1 MKTQTT
7 TGIAACMAAAVLV
20 LPLSACGSSDEG
32 ESGGLST
39 AAEAAPADTDV
50 DATAS
55 EKSDKSEKKDDKKN
69 KEDKDDAEK
78 KDDKDDK
85 EKDNKSSSKKPEQQG
100 GGNEGE
106 DAPTL
111 ANPFENGMPE
121 NTNQPIEGGEEG
133 SDEDA
138 RQMEETGRAVLNP
151 ESFSGWTRTI
161 LDNSCKAVAEPMM
174 EELERQ
180 GLTLEQVEEAGRVA
194 EQQGQALEIPQSEV
208 SISDVRVDG
217 NRASANLTA
226 KNDNGE
232 ETHVMI
238 FEKEDGRWKLCN

>member
-7 TGIAACMAAAVLV
+7 TGMAACMAAAVLV

-55 EKSDKSEKKDDKKN
+55 EKSEKKGDKEN
-69 KEDKDDAEK
+69 KDDADK
-78 KDDKDDK
+78 K
-85 EKDNKSSSKKPEQQG
+85 KDNKSSSKKPEQQG

-121 NTNQPIEGGEEG
+121 NTNQPIEGGKEG

-161 LDNSCKAVAEPMM
+161 LDNSCKAVADPMM

-194 EQQGQALEIPQSEV
+194 EQQGQALEIPRSEV

-226 KNDNGE
+226 KNDSGE

>member
-7 TGIAACMAAAVLV
+7 TGMAACMAAAVLV

-55 EKSDKSEKKDDKKN
+55 DKSDKSEKKDDKKN
-69 KEDKDDAEK
+69 KEDKDADKK
-78 KDDKDDK
+78 KDDKGDK
-85 EKDNKSSSKKPEQQG
+85 EKDNKSSSKKQEQQG

>member
-7 TGIAACMAAAVLV
+7 TGMAACMAAAVLV

-55 EKSDKSEKKDDKKN
+55 EKSEKKDDKGDA
-69 KEDKDDAEK
+69 DKK
-78 KDDKDDK
+78 KDDKGDK
-85 EKDNKSSSKKPEQQG
+85 EKDNKSSSKKQEQG
-100 GGNEGE
+100 GGNDGE

-121 NTNQPIEGGEEG
+121 NTNQPIEGGKEG
-133 SDEDA
+133 SEEDA

-161 LDNSCKAVAEPMM
+161 LDNSCKAVADPMM

-194 EQQGQALEIPQSEV
+194 EQQGQALEIPRSEV

>member
-100 GGNEGE
+100 GGNDGDE
-106 DAPTL
+106 APTL

>member
-1 MKTQTT
+1 M
-7 TGIAACMAAAVLV
+7 AAGMAAAVLV

-39 AAEAAPADTDV
+39 AAEAAPADTEV

-55 EKSDKSEKKDDKKN
+55 EKSDNKDDKENKN
-69 KEDKDDAEK
+69 DADNK
-78 KDDKDDK
+78 ADK
-85 EKDNKSSSKKPEQQG
+85 EKDNKSSSKKQEQQG
-100 GGNEGE
+100 GGNEE
-106 DAPTL
+106 APTL

-121 NTNQPIEGGEEG
+121 NTNKPIEGGQEG
-133 SDEDA
+133 SEEDA

-151 ESFSGWTRTI
+151 DSFAGWTRTI
-161 LDNSCKAVAEPMM
+161 LDNSCKAVADPMM

-194 EQQGQALEIPQSEV
+194 EQQGQALEIPHSEV

-226 KNDNGE
+226 KNDSGE

>member
-7 TGIAACMAAAVLV
+7 TGMAVCMAAAVLV

-55 EKSDKSEKKDDKKN
+55 EKSEKKDNKDDADKKKDDKG
-69 KEDKDDAEK
+69 
-78 KDDKDDK
+78 DK
-85 EKDNKSSSKKPEQQG
+85 EKDNKSSSKKQEQG
-100 GGNEGE
+100 GGNDGE

-121 NTNQPIEGGEEG
+121 NTNQPIEGGKEG
-133 SDEDA
+133 SEEDA

-194 EQQGQALEIPQSEV
+194 EQQGQALEIPRSEV

>member
-7 TGIAACMAAAVLV
+7 TGMVACMAAAVLV

-39 AAEAAPADTDV
+39 AAEAAPADTEV

-55 EKSDKSEKKDDKKN
+55 EKSDNKENKDDADKKKDDK
-69 KEDKDDAEK
+69 A
-78 KDDKDDK
+78 DK
-85 EKDNKSSSKKPEQQG
+85 EKDNKSSSKNPGQQG

-121 NTNQPIEGGEEG
+121 NTNQPIEGGKEG
-133 SDEDA
+133 SEEDA

-151 ESFSGWTRTI
+151 ESFAGWTRTI
-161 LDNSCKAVAEPMM
+161 LDNSCKAVADPMM

-194 EQQGQALEIPQSEV
+194 EQQGQALEIPRSEV

-226 KNDNGE
+226 KNDSGE

>member
-7 TGIAACMAAAVLV
+7 TGMAACMAAAVLV

-39 AAEAAPADTDV
+39 AAEAAPADADV
-50 DATAS
+50 DASAS
-55 EKSDKSEKKDDKKN
+55 EKSEKKDDKEN
-69 KEDKDDAEK
+69 KDDDK
-78 KDDKDDK
+78 KQGNKGDN

-100 GGNEGE
+100 GGNGGE
-106 DAPTL
+106 EAPTL

-226 KNDNGE
+226 KNDSGE

>member
-55 EKSDKSEKKDDKKN
+55 EKSEKKDDQKN

-78 KDDKDDK
+78 KDDKGDK
-85 EKDNKSSSKKPEQQG
+85 DNDNKSSSKKPEQQG

>member
-7 TGIAACMAAAVLV
+7 TGMVACMAAAVLV

-39 AAEAAPADTDV
+39 AAEAAPADTEV

-55 EKSDKSEKKDDKKN
+55 EKSDNKENKDDADKKKDDK
-69 KEDKDDAEK
+69 A
-78 KDDKDDK
+78 DK
-85 EKDNKSSSKKPEQQG
+85 EKDNKSSSKNPGQQG
-100 GGNEGE
+100 GGNEE
-106 DAPTL
+106 APTL

-133 SDEDA
+133 SEEDA

-151 ESFSGWTRTI
+151 ESFAGWTRTI
-161 LDNSCKAVAEPMM
+161 LDNSCKAVADPMM

-194 EQQGQALEIPQSEV
+194 EQQGQALEIPRSEV

-226 KNDNGE
+226 KNDSGE

>member
-7 TGIAACMAAAVLV
+7 TGMAACMAAAVLV

-50 DATAS
+50 NATAS
-55 EKSDKSEKKDDKKN
+55 EKSEKKDDK
-69 KEDKDDAEK
+69 DDADKK
-78 KDDKDDK
+78 KDDKGDK
-85 EKDNKSSSKKPEQQG
+85 EKDNKSSSKKQEQG
-100 GGNEGE
+100 GGNDGE

-133 SDEDA
+133 SEEDA

-161 LDNSCKAVAEPMM
+161 LDNSCKAVADPMM

-194 EQQGQALEIPQSEV
+194 EQQGQALEIPRSEV

>member
-7 TGIAACMAAAVLV
+7 TGMAACMAAAVLV

-39 AAEAAPADTDV
+39 AAEAAPADTEV

-55 EKSDKSEKKDDKKN
+55 EKSDNKDDKENKDNADKKKDDK
-69 KEDKDDAEK
+69 A
-78 KDDKDDK
+78 
-85 EKDNKSSSKKPEQQG
+85 DNKSSSKKPGQQG
-100 GGNEGE
+100 GGNEGGE
-106 DAPTL
+106 APTL

-121 NTNQPIEGGEEG
+121 NTNKPIEGGQEG
-133 SDEDA
+133 SEEDA

-151 ESFSGWTRTI
+151 ESFAGWTRTI
-161 LDNSCKAVAEPMM
+161 LDNSCKAVADPMM

-194 EQQGQALEIPQSEV
+194 EQQGQALEIPRSEV

-226 KNDNGE
+226 KNDSGE

>member
-7 TGIAACMAAAVLV
+7 TGMAACMAAAVLV

-55 EKSDKSEKKDDKKN
+55 EKS
-69 KEDKDDAEK
+69 EK
-78 KDDKDDK
+78 KDDKDDADKKKDDKGDK
-85 EKDNKSSSKKPEQQG
+85 EKDNKSSSKKQEQG
-100 GGNEGE
+100 GGE

-121 NTNQPIEGGEEG
+121 NTNQPIEGGKEG
-133 SDEDA
+133 SEEDA

-161 LDNSCKAVAEPMM
+161 LDNSCKAVADPMM

-194 EQQGQALEIPQSEV
+194 EQQGQALEIPRSEV

>member
-7 TGIAACMAAAVLV
+7 TGMAACMAAAVLV

-39 AAEAAPADTDV
+39 AAEAAPADTEV

-55 EKSDKSEKKDDKKN
+55 EKSDNKENKDDADKKKDDK
-69 KEDKDDAEK
+69 A
-78 KDDKDDK
+78 DK

-100 GGNEGE
+100 GGNEE
-106 DAPTL
+106 APTL

-121 NTNQPIEGGEEG
+121 NTNQPIEGGKEG
-133 SDEDA
+133 SEEDA

-161 LDNSCKAVAEPMM
+161 LDNSCKAVADPMM

-194 EQQGQALEIPQSEV
+194 EQQGQALEIPRSEV

-226 KNDNGE
+226 KNDSGE